1 MDSFRGTFTHSF
13 THKHVLCTRLRAC
26 RRAPLPPRL
35 PRYRSSCK
43 ASYLQGLASPSPSP
57 CSLCSSVNSLW
68 LLCSQRTFCGLYLLP
83 KLCVQPGSD
92 SGLKNLSR
100 PRINHPSTAQAER
113 GECDIW
119 DVLATALPSPLPFP
133 PAVCSPPWGMARTP

>member
-1 MDSFRGTFTHSF
+1 MATYSNIPAWRIPWTEEPGRLQSD
-13 THKHVLCTRLRAC
+13 HKESDTLKQHA
-26 RRAPLPPRL
+26 
-35 PRYRSSCK
+35 
-43 ASYLQGLASPSPSP
+43 
-57 CSLCSSVNSLW
+57 
-68 LLCSQRTFCGLYLLP
+68 
-83 KLCVQPGSD
+83 QPGSD

>member
-43 ASYLQGLASPSPSP
+43 AGYLQGLASPSPSP

-68 LLCSQRTFCGLYLLP
+68 LLCSQHTFCGLYLLP
-83 KLCVQPGSD
+83 KLCAQPGSD

-100 PRINHPSTAQAER
+100 PCINHPSIAQAEQ

-133 PAVCSPPWGMARTP
+133 LAVCSPPWGMVRTL